1 MTRVT
6 PFYFSPLQTMFLIS
20 FAFFV
25 RCTTVGVPRYHREP
39 LVGQQMDTLVCSWVQ
54 ISGVCVG
61 G

>member
-6 PFYFSPLQTMFLIS
+6 PFYFSPLQTMFLIP

-25 RCTTVGVPRYHREP
+25 RYTIVGVPRCHREP
-39 LVGQQMDTLVCSWVQ
+39 LVGQRMGTLVCSWVQ